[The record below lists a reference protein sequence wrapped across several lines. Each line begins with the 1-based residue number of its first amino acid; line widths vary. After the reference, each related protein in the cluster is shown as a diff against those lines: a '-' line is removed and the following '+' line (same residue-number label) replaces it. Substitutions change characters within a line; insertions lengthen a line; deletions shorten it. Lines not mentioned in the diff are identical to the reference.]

1 VIKGD
6 NELSVE
12 SILQSLKELT
22 NVHKQLC
29 NVSQQKT
36 EALKKGSS
44 EKLQDILREEQTYI
58 RKLEQVENNRERI
71 VEQWF
76 ENNQSTEQERTIT
89 KILNL
94 LTDENEKRRLEVATI
109 DLTKEIT
116 RLRDLEQLNAAL
128 IQQSM
133 HFIQTS
139 LNMLKPTLQSLNY
152 DRQQTKNDQK
162 RYNDRSMF
170 DSKA

>member
-1 VIKGD
+1 MSI
-6 NELSVE
+6 EF
-12 SILQSLKELT
+12 ILQSLEELT
-22 NVHKQLC
+22 NVHQHLC
-29 NVSQQKT
+29 KVSQLKT
-36 EALKKGSS
+36 EALKDGSS
-44 EKLQDILREEQTYI
+44 DRLQDILIEEQTFI
-58 RKLEQVENNRERI
+58 RKLEQVENNREQI

-76 ENNQSTEQERTIT
+76 ENNYSEEQERTIT
-89 KILNL
+89 KILDL
-94 LTDENEKRRLEVATI
+94 LTNKHEKHRLEMATI

-152 DRQQTKNDQK
+152 DRQQTTNDRK
-162 RYNDRSMF
+162 PYNDRSMF

>member
-1 VIKGD
+1 MIKGD

-44 EKLQDILREEQTYI
+44 EKLQDILSEEQTYI

-76 ENNQSTEQERTIT
+76 ENNQPTEQERTIT